1 MQSTSE
7 DFRGELVNLL
17 QNSRLNDI
25 IEYGRVV
32 HAEMEAILACSRSG
46 TGSKGAT
53 LYSTTFPCH
62 NCAKH
67 IIAAGIRKVVFVEP
81 YPNSK
86 AVEFHSDST
95 SFRFNG
101 ATDTVLFEP
110 FVSVGPRHFV
120 DLFSMN
126 LGAGYPL
133 SRKDQEDHII
143 DWYPEKARLR
153 M

>member
-1 MQSTSE
+1 MISSSMAAL
-7 DFRGELVNLL
+7 FMLKWKRFLLVHDLVLAVKVLPSIALPFPAITAPNILL
-17 QNSRLNDI
+17 PPV
-25 IEYGRVV
+25 YGR
-32 HAEMEAILACSRSG
+32 
-46 TGSKGAT
+46 
-53 LYSTTFPCH
+53 
-62 NCAKH
+62 
-67 IIAAGIRKVVFVEP
+67 RKVVFVEP